1 MHPAP
6 SVIIFTALSGLGF
19 GMMVFLGLGFLD
31 VSGWVAFVF
40 VAVAYALSGG
50 GLLSSLFHL
59 GHPERFVKALRQW
72 RSSWLSRE
80 GILSIVTMA
89 VFGIYAVM
97 WIFTD
102 VRNPA
107 LGSLAAAL
115 AVVTIYSTSM
125 IYAQMKSVPRW
136 HSPMTSVLYLLY
148 GFAGGALLTAQVTL
162 AGWLML
168 ALAVV
173 QVVTWVQGDGAF
185 AKTGSD
191 MGTATGLGFLGKV
204 RLLEKPHSGTNY
216 LMSEMIHVIGRKH
229 IMKLRIIAL
238 TLGSLIPAVLLLALP
253 SGHVLGL
260 VVIMIHL
267 VGLFAQRWLFFAE
280 AEHVVGLYYGQR

>member
-40 VAVAYALSGG
+40 VAVAYALAGG
-50 GLLSSLFHL
+50 GLMSSLFHL
-59 GHPERFVKALRQW
+59 GHPERFLKAFKQW

-80 GILSIVTMA
+80 GVLSMATMG
-89 VFGIYAVM
+89 VFGIYALL
-97 WIFTD
+97 WIFMD
-102 VRNPA
+102 NRIEW
-107 LGSLAAAL
+107 LGYVGAAL
-115 AVVTIYSTSM
+115 SVLTIYSTSM

-136 HSPMTSVLYLLY
+136 HTPMTSVLYLLY
-148 GFAGGALLTAQVTL
+148 GFAGGALLTTQVVL

-168 ALAVV
+168 ALAVA
-173 QVVTWVQGDGAF
+173 QIVTWVQGDGAF

-216 LMSEMIHVIGRKH
+216 LLSEMIHVIGRKH
-229 IMKLRIIAL
+229 IVKLRVIAL
-238 TLGSLIPAVLLLALP
+238 ALGSLIPAVLLLTLD
-253 SGHVLGL
+253 SGHMVGL
-260 VVIMIHL
+260 IVILIHL